1 MGSNRYQKKPTR
13 KKKAPEHDEQYD
25 GPSLDVELP
34 FWNVDFK
41 EQTVTCKY
49 IYLSLKPQ
57 ILA

>member
-13 KKKAPEHDEQYD
+13 KNKVPEPDEQDD
-25 GPSLDVELP
+25 GPALDVELP

-41 EQTVTCKY
+41 DQTVTCKY
-49 IYLSLKPQ
+49 IYLSLKPK